1 MKEDLKLRLNVQGEL
16 DYEPSVDSSH
26 LTVTTHS
33 GLVLLSGTVRS
44 FAEKLAAVR
53 AAERVSGVREVSDL
67 IRVTLSADHQ
77 RTDTEI
83 VHDAQEALRLFPHGG
98 VMVQVEDGWA
108 TLEGKVNWQFE
119 RRSAYDAVAALV
131 GVKGVENLITLKPQA
146 SPHLDSGEIEASI
159 RRAFVRRSNLHAEQV
174 RVEVVSGHVSLSG
187 HLTSW
192 TERKEAARAAWNV
205 AGVTSVENHI
215 GFGIRSWSD
224 S

>member
-83 VHDAQEALRLFPHGG
+83 VHDA
-98 VMVQVEDGWA
+98 
-108 TLEGKVNWQFE
+108 
-119 RRSAYDAVAALV
+119 
-131 GVKGVENLITLKPQA
+131 
-146 SPHLDSGEIEASI
+146 
-159 RRAFVRRSNLHAEQV
+159 
-174 RVEVVSGHVSLSG
+174 
-187 HLTSW
+187 
-192 TERKEAARAAWNV
+192 
-205 AGVTSVENHI
+205 
-215 GFGIRSWSD
+215 
-224 S
+224 